1 MLPPP
6 CAARL
11 LSPRNCRIPTSPRS
25 PPASTLPLE
34 SFPGSPRITPDLGW
48 GGGRLSRRKIGQ
60 ECRWDPGLEE
70 TLCGGRRPLLSADA
84 GWGSAWCGEPG
95 TSHHPW
101 RMGSSAMRLRPGTWV
116 RRLLETQGQG
126 VASLQSSQGF
136 PTHISTPLIAT
147 VLGFG

>member
-6 CAARL
+6 RAARL

-25 PPASTLPLE
+25 LPASTLPLE
-34 SFPGSPRITPDLGW
+34 SFSGSPRITPDLGW

-84 GWGSAWCGEPG
+84 GWGSAWCGVLAFASG
-95 TSHHPW
+95 GC
-101 RMGSSAMRLRPGTWV
+101 RGLGGRGSCAARGARSPQDRDV
-116 RRLLETQGQG
+116 R
-126 VASLQSSQGF
+126 VK
-136 PTHISTPLIAT
+136 T
-147 VLGFG
+147 VWSNG